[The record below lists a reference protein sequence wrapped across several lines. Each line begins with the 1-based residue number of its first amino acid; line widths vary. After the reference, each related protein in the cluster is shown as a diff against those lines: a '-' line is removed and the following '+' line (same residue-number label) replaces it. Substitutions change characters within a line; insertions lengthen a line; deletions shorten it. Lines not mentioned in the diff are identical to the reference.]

1 MIKMGKKIIGNH
13 KNYMLVSEVSEYL
26 KQIGNKINNPDV
38 VICPSNIYI
47 PYFLKKGFS
56 VGIQNVFIR
65 NDVSATGE
73 ITNKQ
78 AVTMSID
85 YVIIGH
91 SERRMYFDET
101 EIDINKKIVD
111 ALKYG
116 MKVILCIGESL
127 EEKNMLKT
135 ARVLKKQLREDL
147 KNIDNFENIII
158 AYEPIWAIGTNVT
171 PSTKDIEKT
180 AIFIRETLKQL
191 YNIDNIE
198 IVYGG
203 SVNSKNIKEINK
215 IKEIDGV
222 LVGKASTD
230 AKEFLK
236 IIEVV
241 SD

>member
-116 MKVILCIGESL
+116 MKVILCIGETL

-147 KNIDNFENIII
+147 KNISNFSNIII
-158 AYEPIWAIGTNVT
+158 AYEPVWAIGTNKI
-171 PSTKDIEKT
+171 PSNNDIEKT

>member
-241 SD
+241 SG